1 MPAPAVQV
9 SLWWAL
15 MLAAALAWIIV
26 GTPVAL
32 IILLTMQ
39 FIPFWVRMQPRAVD
53 TKDAKPRS

>member
-1 MPAPAVQV
+1 V

-15 MLAAALAWIIV
+15 MLATVLAWIVV

-39 FIPFWVRMQPRAVD
+39 FLPFWARMQPRAVD
-53 TKDAKPRS
+53 PQAAKPHS